1 MFYSSYSTD
10 SYNKTVHT
18 NQGTLMS
25 NWQEERVLRED
36 TGVGRTLGNAHINK
50 KHDDLFRKP
59 VGELETVYE
68 QNKTQVPT
76 FDRVFGRKHD
86 PIYTSE
92 NRDKYAK
99 KNLYAEP
106 THGKKYELLEKQFLR
121 SIGQEL
127 QEANKA
133 AEDSHNQR
141 YLNTTYENEFVKKNV
156 GLNVIGRRVMRTQD
170 GGSVLPGSRD
180 EDLLVDYNCL
190 KRSPLANEA
199 DLQAAVKKTDYVNA
213 QPYTFWAEKA
223 KDKAFYTSQ
232 QTNEQAPFTR
242 NNEFLK
248 TFTHYTHKK
257 N

>member
-1 MFYSSYSTD
+1 
-10 SYNKTVHT
+10 
-18 NQGTLMS
+18 MS
-25 NWQEERVLRED
+25 NWYEERVLRED

-59 VGELETVYE
+59 VDELEPVYE

-76 FDRVFGRKHD
+76 FDRVFGRKHE

-92 NRDKYAK
+92 NKDKYAK
-99 KNLYAEP
+99 KSAYGEP
-106 THGKKYELLEKQFLR
+106 AYGKKYELLEKQFL
-121 SIGQEL
+121 SNIKQEL
-127 QEANKA
+127 QVANKK
-133 AEDSHNQR
+133 EEELHNQR

-170 GGSVLPGSRD
+170 GGSVLPEARD
-180 EDLLVDYNCL
+180 EDLLVEHNCL

-199 DLQAAVKKTDYVNA
+199 DLQAAVKKDDYVNA

-223 KDKAFYTSQ
+223 KDKAFYASQTTS
-232 QTNEQAPFTR
+232 EKAPFTR